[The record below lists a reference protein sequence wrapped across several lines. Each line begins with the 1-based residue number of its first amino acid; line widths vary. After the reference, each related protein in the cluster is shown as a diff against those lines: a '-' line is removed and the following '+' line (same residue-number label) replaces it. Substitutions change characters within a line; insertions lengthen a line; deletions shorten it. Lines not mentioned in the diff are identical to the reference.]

1 MFSISTVVRTIP
13 RIVLIS
19 SFGAIN
25 VVTLAVPR
33 SLSIG
38 EELWV
43 EFESGSREVYRLLVA
58 RYRFLPY
65 LLGIGDVF

>member
-1 MFSISTVVRTIP
+1 MFSISAIVRTIP

-19 SFGAIN
+19 SFSAIN
-25 VVTLAVPR
+25 VVTLAIPR

-43 EFESGSREVYRLLVA
+43 EFESGSREVYRPLVA
-58 RYRFLPY
+58 RY
-65 LLGIGDVF
+65 